1 MNEPLAIFKQQSWIG
16 SSVTTIHKGAI
27 VAVDGVAVNT
37 QREIALAD
45 TILLL
50 NAQSLHLKREIELL
64 KNPKNKP

>member
-1 MNEPLAIFKQQSWIG
+1 MNDILNSFKQQSWLG

-37 QREIALAD
+37 PREIALAD

-50 NAQSLHLKREIELL
+50 NAQSIHLKKEIEAL
-64 KNPKNKP
+64 KENS